1 MNSYEETAQQR
12 EPEEVKGARQPR
24 KKAVAVVTA
33 DLCTGCGICATV
45 CPTSCISIVESEL
58 NFNGV
63 SSIDRQRCTGCN
75 ICAIDCPWFAIEMIY
90 PDGAKKAPAE
100 YERQLQKQRGYR

>member
-1 MNSYEETAQQR
+1 MNSYEETAESR
-12 EPEEVKGARQPR
+12 SPEEVKGARQPR
-24 KKAVAVVTA
+24 KKATAVVTV

-63 SSIDRQRCTGCN
+63 SYIDRQRCTGCN
-75 ICAIDCPWFAIEMIY
+75 ICVIDCPWFAIEMIY
-90 PDGAKKAPAE
+90 PDGTKKEPAE

>member
-1 MNSYEETAQQR
+1 MMINEESAQNR
-12 EPEEVKGARQPR
+12 EPEAAKSTRQPR
-24 KKAVAVVTA
+24 KKATAVVTI

-63 SSIDRQRCTGCN
+63 SSIDRPRCTGCN
-75 ICAIDCPWFAIEMIY
+75 ICAIDCPWFAIEMVY
-90 PDGAKKAPAE
+90 PDGTIKEPVE

>member
-1 MNSYEETAQQR
+1 MNSNEESAQNR
-12 EPEEVKGARQPR
+12 EAEVPQATRPPR
-24 KKAVAVVTA
+24 KKATAVVNV
-33 DLCTGCGICATV
+33 DLCTGCGICATI

-75 ICAIDCPWFAIEMIY
+75 ICAIDCPWFAIEMIW
-90 PDGAKKAPAE
+90 PDGTKKEPAE
-100 YERQLQKQRGYR
+100 YDRQLQKQRGYR

>member
-1 MNSYEETAQQR
+1 MSNVETARNR
-12 EPEEVKGARQPR
+12 EPQAAKEARQPR
-24 KKAVAVVTA
+24 KKATAVVNV

-45 CPTSCISIVESEL
+45 CPTGCISIVRSEL

-63 SSIDRQRCTGCN
+63 SFVDRLKCTGCN
-75 ICAIDCPWFAIEMIY
+75 ICAIDCPWFAVDMVL
-90 PDGAKKAPAE
+90 PDGSTKEPAE

>member
-1 MNSYEETAQQR
+1 MNINEEIAQSR
-12 EPEEVKGARQPR
+12 NAEAEKGVRQPR
-24 KKAVAVVTA
+24 RKATAVVNA

-45 CPTSCISIVESEL
+45 CPTVCISIVESEL

-63 SSIDRQRCTGCN
+63 SFIDRQRCTGCN

-90 PDGAKKAPAE
+90 PDGTKKEPAE